1 MQYSPKLKKAMEEI
15 KAIVEKHDIAAVV
28 VLTEPGHSEY
38 LQKVNPSFSCA
49 RFEAGS
55 LRITAKASEIGKQ
68 KRDELLTNTSNMFK
82 LLADNTARIA
92 STMIQCSTFIDT
104 HTGADHT
111 RGGHTSHDQ
120 QNN

>member
-1 MQYSPKLKKAMEEI
+1 
-15 KAIVEKHDIAAVV
+15 
-28 VLTEPGHSEY
+28 
-38 LQKVNPSFSCA
+38 
-49 RFEAGS
+49 
-55 LRITAKASEIGKQ
+55 
-68 KRDELLTNTSNMFK
+68 MFK